1 MGEST
6 KPRATLRFDRR
17 VRLEFRG
24 ATITSDAGLL
34 ACRELDDALGLT
46 ETANECLQESRGGR
60 NVQHR
65 LVGLLRQSVYSRL
78 AGYEDTNDAE
88 RLAQDPT
95 MRIIVGRRD
104 IDRPAAST
112 NTMSRFET
120 EVLTQ
125 DGNVEGLDR
134 LNAKWVDG
142 AMSRTPHRRVILDMD
157 SSESPVHGEQEGA
170 SYNGHFGSTCYHPLF
185 VFNQFGDCEGAMLR
199 AGNVHSA
206 HRWRDVLDPILSR
219 YGATGVRRYFRADA
233 AFAKPDIYEYM
244 EERRVFYAIRL
255 PSNKVLQYEI
265 APLLIRP
272 VGRPP
277 KRPVIRYDDFW
288 YRAESWDRDRRVVAK
303 VEWHRG
309 ELFPRVGFIVT
320 NMTAGPEGVVRF
332 YNGRGTAE
340 QWIKEGKYALNWTR
354 LSCHRFVANRVRL
367 SLFVLAY
374 NLGNFLRRLC
384 LPKAVKHWSLRSVQV
399 KLIKMGGR
407 LVDVEVVLGLV
418 EGHCDGGAGR
428 GAIAVQVNGHF
439 FDADGGGDD
448 VGLVGIVVDVEVVLD
463 LVEGHCDGGTGGG
476 GIAVQVDGYVFGAD
490 GGGDGVGLV
499 PVVIDVEVVL
509 GLVEG
514 CGDGGGRSGAVT
526 VQVHAQGRSRPG
538 GPPRRQGHRSHRL
551 GPHRRTARRRP
562 L

>member
-6 KPRATLRFDRR
+6 NPRATLRFDRR
-17 VRLEFRG
+17 IRLEFRG

-46 ETANECLQESRGGR
+46 ETASECLQESRGGR

-88 RLAQDPT
+88 RLADDP
-95 MRIIVGRRD
+95 
-104 IDRPAAST
+104 S
-112 NTMSRFET
+112 
-120 EVLTQ
+120 
-125 DGNVEGLDR
+125 
-134 LNAKWVDG
+134 
-142 AMSRTPHRRVILDMD
+142 
-157 SSESPVHGEQEGA
+157 
-170 SYNGHFGSTCYHPLF
+170 
-185 VFNQFGDCEGAMLR
+185 

-206 HRWRDVLDPILSR
+206 HKWRQVLDPILSR
-219 YGATGVRRYFRADA
+219 YGETGLRRYFRADA
-233 AFAKPDIYEYM
+233 AFAKPDIYEYL

-277 KRPVIRYDDFW
+277 KRSVILYDDFW
-288 YRAESWDRDRRVVAK
+288 YRAESWGRARRVVAK

-354 LSCHRFVANRVRL
+354 LSCRRFVANRVRL

-407 LVDVEVVLGLV
+407 LVRRSRRLIFQLSEVSVPRRLFQG
-418 EGHCDGGAGR
+418 
-428 GAIAVQVNGHF
+428 
-439 FDADGGGDD
+439 
-448 VGLVGIVVDVEVVLD
+448 VLD
-463 LVEGHCDGGTGGG
+463 R
-476 GIAVQVDGYVFGAD
+476 I
-490 GGGDGVGLV
+490 
-499 PVVIDVEVVL
+499 
-509 GLVEG
+509 
-514 CGDGGGRSGAVT
+514 GRLSPAP
-526 VQVHAQGRSRPG
+526 S
-538 GPPRRQGHRSHRL
+538 
-551 GPHRRTARRRP
+551 
-562 L
+562 

>member
-6 KPRATLRFDRR
+6 NPRATLRFDRR

-46 ETANECLQESRGGR
+46 QTANECLQESRGGR

-125 DGNVEGLDR
+125 DGNVEGLGR
-134 LNAKWVDG
+134 LNAKWVAG

-170 SYNGHFGSTCYHPLF
+170 SYNGHFGSMCYHPLF

-233 AFAKPDIYEYM
+233 AFAKPDIYEYL

-272 VGRPP
+272 VGKPP
-277 KRPVIRYDDFW
+277 AKPVIRYDDFW
-288 YRAESWDRDRRVVAK
+288 YQAGSWNRARRVVAK

-309 ELFPRVGFIVT
+309 ELFPRVGF
-320 NMTAGPEGVVRF
+320 
-332 YNGRGTAE
+332 TAE

-407 LVDVEVVLGLV
+407 LVRHARRLIFQLSEVSVPRRLFQG
-418 EGHCDGGAGR
+418 
-428 GAIAVQVNGHF
+428 
-439 FDADGGGDD
+439 
-448 VGLVGIVVDVEVVLD
+448 VLD
-463 LVEGHCDGGTGGG
+463 R
-476 GIAVQVDGYVFGAD
+476 I
-490 GGGDGVGLV
+490 
-499 PVVIDVEVVL
+499 
-509 GLVEG
+509 
-514 CGDGGGRSGAVT
+514 GRLSPAP
-526 VQVHAQGRSRPG
+526 S
-538 GPPRRQGHRSHRL
+538 
-551 GPHRRTARRRP
+551 
-562 L
+562 